1 MEKLIKTALFLSLAS
16 MPLAAKDWPQWRG
29 PSRDDCST
37 EKGLLKQWPVGGP
50 PLTWKATGL
59 GSGQGGVSVVGGRI
73 FAMGDKDGAGILFTL
88 EEAGGKPVWNTK
100 IGNQGGDPP
109 GPRSTPTVEG
119 DRVYVLGQMGD
130 LVCLDT
136 TNGKEVWRKNLEK
149 DFGGRCGG
157 WKYSESPLVD
167 GDKVICTPGSSQG
180 SLIALNKKT
189 GELLWQTK
197 ELTDSAEY
205 SSPIVA
211 EIGKVRQYI
220 QLTGANVVGIDAKT
234 GKVLWR
240 APRQGRTATIPTPIF
255 HDNCVFVTS
264 GYGVG
269 CNLFRVTSAPSGF
282 TSEQVYANKIM
293 VDHHGGVLRVG
304 DYLYGHSDGQG
315 WVCQEFKTGNL
326 VWKNAGVGKGSL
338 TYADGHLFLRSES
351 GKGEIALI
359 EATPEGYREKG
370 RFDQPNRTGEN
381 SWPHPV
387 IANGKL
393 YIRDQDVLLCFD
405 VKAK

>member
-1 MEKLIKTALFLSLAS
+1 
-16 MPLAAKDWPQWRG
+16 
-29 PSRDDCST
+29 
-37 EKGLLKQWPVGGP
+37 
-50 PLTWKATGL
+50 
-59 GSGQGGVSVVGGRI
+59 
-73 FAMGDKDGAGILFTL
+73 
-88 EEAGGKPVWNTK
+88 
-100 IGNQGGDPP
+100 
-109 GPRSTPTVEG
+109 
-119 DRVYVLGQMGD
+119 
-130 LVCLDT
+130 
-136 TNGKEVWRKNLEK
+136 
-149 DFGGRCGG
+149 
-157 WKYSESPLVD
+157 
-167 GDKVICTPGSSQG
+167 VICTPGSSQG

-211 EIGKVRQYI
+211 EIGKARQYI

-269 CNLFRVTSAPSGF
+269 CNLFRITSAPSGF
-282 TSEQVYANKIM
+282 TAEQVYANKIM
-293 VDHHGGVLRVG
+293 VDHHGGVLRIG

-338 TYADGHLFLRSES
+338 TYADGHLYLRSES
-351 GKGEIALI
+351 GKGVLALV

-370 RFDQPNRTGEN
+370 RFDQPDRTDKN

-393 YIRDQDVLLCFD
+393 YLRDQDVLLCFD

>member
-1 MEKLIKTALFLSLAS
+1 
-16 MPLAAKDWPQWRG
+16 
-29 PSRDDCST
+29 
-37 EKGLLKQWPVGGP
+37 
-50 PLTWKATGL
+50 
-59 GSGQGGVSVVGGRI
+59 
-73 FAMGDKDGAGILFTL
+73 
-88 EEAGGKPVWNTK
+88 
-100 IGNQGGDPP
+100 
-109 GPRSTPTVEG
+109 
-119 DRVYVLGQMGD
+119 MGD
-130 LVCLDT
+130 LVCLET
-136 TNGKEVWRKNLEK
+136 GMGKEVWRKNLQK
-149 DFGGRCGG
+149 DLGGRCGG

-211 EIGKVRQYI
+211 EIGKARQYI

-269 CNLFRVTSAPSGF
+269 CNLFRITSAPSGF
-282 TSEQVYANKIM
+282 TAEQVYANKIM
-293 VDHHGGVLRVG
+293 VDHHGGVLRIG

-338 TYADGHLFLRSES
+338 TYADGHLYLRSES
-351 GKGEIALI
+351 GKGVLALV

-370 RFDQPNRTGEN
+370 RFDQPDRTDKN

-393 YIRDQDVLLCFD
+393 YLRDQDVLLCFD